1 MISKTK
7 IDFNID
13 SFYIQLPIGDD
24 KLWKDNCMIRDY
36 MKSLENEYTFRERF
50 AYLPAS
56 KLFMTPQSNYP
67 RVIGLLEFLRY
78 NKLPFELTTTALDKM
93 NAMESYEE
101 RKRISDTDI
110 PPEQIKGLKTL
121 LRSYQYS
128 AVNFL
133 DSSDG
138 NAIIA
143 LGTGVGKTLISLA
156 YCIKNNKKA
165 IIVCPSQGGKT
176 KLSWAKEIVRHT
188 NKKPFV
194 IWGNTP
200 NDLMQFSSV
209 DFIIINYELIS
220 KHWLLLETLIHTFGF
235 DVVIVD
241 ESHYIKNKKALRTRH
256 IENLVSLCEHRI
268 LLSATAIKNTPQE
281 LFTQLHLV
289 APERFTDI
297 KEFKRAYFGKRMNIN
312 GRYFFTKQSKKQLL
326 QLNEDIKGCYFYRD
340 KLKII
345 HELPSLI
352 LETIYYEL
360 DDRISLIGLDKNEQ
374 RKVLAELMI
383 DNTVELVKNTLEK
396 IDKKIIVYSGFVH
409 TTQILKD
416 ELVDIATINHGQLS
430 KIEQEENYDSFR
442 NNDKIR
448 CICAT
453 YQSFSESINL
463 QDVASVVI
471 FNDTPFVTADIE
483 QAYGR
488 IYRIGQNDICYCY
501 LQGYN
506 GTYTDEVF
514 EILEEKDRILTAVL
528 KGETKQGEFIN
539 QVIKPEEKK
548 DERNY

>member
-1 MISKTK
+1 MIYKTK
-7 IDFNID
+7 IDFKIE
-13 SFYIQLPIGDD
+13 SFYVQLPIGTEE
-24 KLWKDNCMIRDY
+24 LWKDNCIIRDY
-36 MKSLENEYTFRERF
+36 LKSLENKYSFRERF
-50 AYLPAS
+50 AYLPSS
-56 KLFMTPQSNYP
+56 KLFMTPQRNYE
-67 RVIGLLEFLRY
+67 RVIGLLEFLRGK
-78 NKLPFELTTTALDKM
+78 NLPFEITTNALDKI
-93 NAMESYEE
+93 NSMEAYDD
-101 RKRISDTDI
+101 RKKSSDIDI
-110 PPEQIKGLKTL
+110 PPEEIDGLKTL

-188 NKKPFV
+188 KKKPFV
-194 IWGNTP
+194 VWGNTT
-200 NDLMQFSSV
+200 NDLMQFSTV
-209 DFIIINYELIS
+209 DFVIINYELIP
-220 KHWLLLETLIHTFGF
+220 KHRLLLETLINTFGF
-235 DVVIVD
+235 DVLIID
-241 ESHYIKNKKALRTRH
+241 ESHYIKNKKALRTRN
-256 IENLVSLCEHRI
+256 IEHLVSMCKHRI
-268 LLSATAIKNTPQE
+268 LLSATAIKNSPQE

-289 APERFTDI
+289 APERFQDI
-297 KEFKRAYFGKRMNIN
+297 RDFKRDYFGKRMNVN

-374 RKVLAELMI
+374 RKLLAELMI
-383 DNTVELVKNTLEK
+383 DNTVKLVQNTLEK

-416 ELVDIATINHGQLS
+416 ELGGIATINHGQLS
-430 KIEQEENYDSFR
+430 KSEQEENYESFR

-448 CICAT
+448 CMCAT

-463 QDVASVVI
+463 QDIASVVI

-488 IYRIGQNDICYCY
+488 IYRIGQGDICYCY
-501 LQGYN
+501 LQGFN

-514 EILEEKDRILTAVL
+514 DILEEKDRILTAVL

-539 QVIKPEEKK
+539 QIIKPI
-548 DERNY
+548 